1 MFFRTSVHC
10 NPVQGQYRARTGFSL
25 CSFHTQGKTCFHF
38 RVPRWWKQAFPCEK
52 NYTGK
57 TLFSI
62 QGWVCSVMSFQYL
75 LSMSINI
82 VWIERFQK
90 FQTTKSLKSTF
101 CFNISAVKVTQRHL
115 LLKGS
120 IGTLGIED
128 EAMATIRT
136 IIGLA
141 VPFFIIGPILM
152 SFMFKWLNS
161 SRHPCWAIIED
172 EVAKENHKRCCCL
185 FSSRCSKCCET
196 SEIIEN
202 SSPVALESTNS
213 GNWPQA
219 AMSLQDP
226 SKSLNSSRRP
236 PTHPQCTPNA
246 PPTHPIIK
254 SRWAPI
260 DYVLLEPGDS
270 SPIF

>member
-1 MFFRTSVHC
+1 M
-10 NPVQGQYRARTGFSL
+10 SL
-25 CSFHTQGKTCFHF
+25 
-38 RVPRWWKQAFPCEK
+38 
-52 NYTGK
+52 
-57 TLFSI
+57 
-62 QGWVCSVMSFQYL
+62 
-75 LSMSINI
+75 NI
-82 VWIERFQK
+82 IWIEIFQW

-152 SFMFKWLNS
+152 SCMFKWLNS
-161 SRHPCWAIIED
+161 SRHPCRAIIED
-172 EVAKENHKRCCCL
+172 EVAKEENKRCCCL

-219 AMSLQDP
+219 AMTLQDP
-226 SKSLNSSRRP
+226 LNSLNSPRRP
-236 PTHPQCTPNA
+236 PMRPNA
-246 PPTHPIIK
+246 PFSKI
-254 SRWAPI
+254 SM
-260 DYVLLEPGDS
+260 
-270 SPIF
+270 SP